1 MAELLIKEVIVVEGK
16 SDVAAVKRAVEAE
29 CLVTGGFA
37 LSPATLAKIEA
48 AYRRTGIIILTDPD
62 SAGERIRRLLG
73 ERFPEARHAFVTRA
87 EATADGDVGVEQAS
101 AGAIRAALTKTR
113 CQEWRPVAEFTQAD
127 LIAAKLV
134 GTPAASNR
142 RAALG
147 STLAVGY
154 ANAKTFLRRLNNYGV
169 TRAEFTAAVAALEDK
184 DD

>member
-1 MAELLIKEVIVVEGK
+1 MIRQVIVVEGK
-16 SDVAAVKRAVEAE
+16 SDVTAVRRAVEAE

-37 LSPATLAKIEA
+37 LNPATMAKIEA

-73 ERFPEARHAFVTRA
+73 ERFPEARHAFVPRA
-87 EATADGDVGVEQAS
+87 EATANGDIGVEQAS
-101 AGAIRAALTKTR
+101 AEAIRAALARTR
-113 CQEWRPVAEFTQAD
+113 CQEWRPAAEFTPAD
-127 LIAAKLV
+127 MTAAGLV
-134 GTPAASNR
+134 GMTAASER

-147 STLAVGY
+147 ATLGVGY

-169 TRAEFTAAVAALEDK
+169 TRAEFTAAVAALEGK